1 MATPVRVKS
10 FTRTECIEIGRDRFD
25 EAVSE
30 ALTAIG
36 AENIINIMPL
46 NYEHIDIASE
56 KVVTDFGIIVVY
68 KASK

>member
-1 MATPVRVKS
+1 MGTPVRVKS
-10 FTRTECIEIGRDRFD
+10 FKRTEFIEIGRDRFD
-25 EAVSE
+25 EAVSQ

-36 AENIINIMPL
+36 AENIISVMPL

-68 KASK
+68 KAQK